1 MARTR
6 RIKSEND
13 AFYHVMS
20 RITGKRFL
28 LKDERVKQIMLDALR
43 RSAEFSGIK
52 VGAYVIMDDHFHL
65 MIEVP
70 TLETVLE
77 ELNMGT
83 VPAEQGKV
91 PNGKLPEW
99 EVLRRIAI
107 LKGEREANRIA
118 AYVDFLKNN
127 NQTDEAEAELDRYR
141 RRMQDLSQFVKTFK
155 EVFNCRYK
163 KLKKYSGSIWGERFK
178 STLIENAEYFK
189 KCRDYIELNPVRAKM
204 VSSPEEY
211 RWTSSG
217 GAARGERFALACVEY
232 ASSLIRGDSPR
243 EAGDGPQ
250 RRGAVEVEEA
260 LMVRVPQV
268 GLGKILGGKE
278 FVGKLADKFK
288 DVLYGQTYCPRK
300 VGSWAYSSHG
310 HREAA

>member
-28 LKDERVKQIMLDALR
+28 LKDERVKQIMLDSLR
-43 RSAEFSGIK
+43 RSAAFSGVK

-70 TLETVLE
+70 TLETALE
-77 ELNMGT
+77 ELAMGT
-83 VPAEQGKV
+83 VPK
-91 PNGKLPEW
+91 GKLPER

-107 LKGEREANRIA
+107 LKGKKEANRIA
-118 AYVDFLKNN
+118 AYVDCLKSN
-127 NQTDEAEAELDRYR
+127 NQADEAEEELDRYR

-155 EVFNCRYK
+155 EVFNFRYK
-163 KLKKYSGSIWGERFK
+163 KLVKYSGSIWGERFK
-178 STLIENAEYFK
+178 STLIENAAYFQ
-189 KCRDYIELNPVRAKM
+189 KCRDYIELNPCRAKM
-204 VSSPEEY
+204 TEKPEEY
-211 RWTSSG
+211 RWSSSG
-217 GAARGERFALACVEY
+217 GAARGERFALACVSY
-232 ASSLIRGDSPR
+232 SKSLILGLDDGDSPQGWAKVER
-243 EAGDGPQ
+243 EA
-250 RRGAVEVEEA
+250 E

-278 FVGKLADKFK
+278 FVGKIAGKFK
-288 DVLYGQTYCPRK
+288 EVLYGQTYCPRK

>member
-28 LKDERVKQIMLDALR
+28 LKDERVKGIMLDSLK
-43 RSAEFSGIK
+43 RSAAFSGVK

-70 TLETVLE
+70 TIETALE
-77 ELNMGT
+77 ELAMGT
-83 VPAEQGKV
+83 VPK
-91 PNGKLPEW
+91 GKLPER

-107 LKGEREANRIA
+107 LNGKKEANRIA
-118 AYVDFLKNN
+118 AYVDFLKSN
-127 NQTDEAEAELDRYR
+127 NQADEAEEELDRYR

-155 EVFNCRYK
+155 EVFNFRYK
-163 KLKKYSGSIWGERFK
+163 KLVKYSGSIWGERFK
-178 STLIENAEYFK
+178 STLIEDAAYFQ
-189 KCRDYIELNPVRAKM
+189 KCRDYVELNPVRAKM
-204 VSSPEEY
+204 TGKPEEY
-211 RWTSSG
+211 RWSSSG
-217 GAARGERFALACVEY
+217 GAARGERFALACVHY
-232 ASSLIRGDSPR
+232 ASALILGLDDGDSPQGR
-243 EAGDGPQ
+243 VKVEMEA
-250 RRGAVEVEEA
+250 E

-278 FVGKLADKFK
+278 FVGKVADKFK

-300 VGSWAYSSHG
+300 VGCWAYSSHG